1 MESFDFMVYT
11 ISAIAPAIFYKKI
24 CCVFI
29 AVKRSFFFLMPIGV
43 PKVPYRLP
51 GEEDASYVDI
61 YNLLYRERIL
71 FLAQAVDDDISN
83 LAN

>member
-1 MESFDFMVYT
+1 M
-11 ISAIAPAIFYKKI
+11 
-24 CCVFI
+24 
-29 AVKRSFFFLMPIGV
+29 LMPIGV

-71 FLAQAVDDDISN
+71 FLAQAVNDEICN

>member
-1 MESFDFMVYT
+1 
-11 ISAIAPAIFYKKI
+11 
-24 CCVFI
+24 
-29 AVKRSFFFLMPIGV
+29 MPIGV

-71 FLAQAVDDDISN
+71 FLSQAVNDEISN
-83 LAN
+83 LANSFKFMILQEEKIY

>member
-1 MESFDFMVYT
+1 MFFVT
-11 ISAIAPAIFYKKI
+11 FKKI
-24 CCVFI
+24 KNVCIDIKDIIFL
-29 AVKRSFFFLMPIGV
+29 LMPIGV

-71 FLAQAVDDDISN
+71 FLAQAVNDEICN
-83 LAN
+83 RAN